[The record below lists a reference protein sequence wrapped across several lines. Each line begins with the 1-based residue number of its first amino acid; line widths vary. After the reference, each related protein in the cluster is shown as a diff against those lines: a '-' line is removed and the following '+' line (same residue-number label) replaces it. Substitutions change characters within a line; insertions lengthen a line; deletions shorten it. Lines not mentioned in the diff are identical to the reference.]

1 MIFKKFNFAF
11 LICISIYLTS
21 ILNTSLNWS
30 ITMHQMLNM
39 IYYLNNFM
47 NMKYMLIYKIVSKHN
62 SVIKEQ
68 LHSKV

>member
-1 MIFKKFNFAF
+1 
-11 LICISIYLTS
+11 
-21 ILNTSLNWS
+21 
-30 ITMHQMLNM
+30 MHQMLNM